1 MKIRLYLCACALL
14 LACAAAVMADE
25 TTDQYSMLMKP
36 AAAANA
42 ALQKNVTAGDWAA
55 TASSATD
62 VQNAFAKIEAFWT
75 MKGVAD
81 AQGFAKTIQAAAKET
96 HDAAAAGNADG
107 AKAAAMKV
115 GATCGMCHM
124 AHRMRNADGTFTLKQ

>member
-1 MKIRLYLCACALL
+1 MKMRFYLCTAVLL
-14 LACAAAVMADE
+14 FGFAAVSSADE
-25 TTDQYSMLMKP
+25 TSDYSMLMKP

-55 TASSATD
+55 TATSATD

-75 MKGVAD
+75 TRGTMD
-81 AQGFAKTIQAAAKET
+81 AVGFAKTIQAAAKET

-107 AKAAAMKV
+107 AKAAAMKL

-124 AHRMRNADGTFTLKQ
+124 AHRTRNADGSFTLK